1 VLMGV
6 ITRTL
11 LVARSAA
18 NEPSHPESRPR
29 GAPTERCE
37 DVAASEGES
46 DLDVRYALQPY
57 TRPPSAARLPL
68 HDRVH
73 GRHRGRFRREFVWL
87 EVRQRHPPL
96 ILRSAAVGDELCR
109 ARPRRC
115 PVGRMPWH
123 EMKFWPARRR
133 PPLTLRAPG
142 RSRRGVSGASSVVCA
157 RPRPRRRRPGGEGR
171 PRAGAGAPL
180 RPPPPLVRRP

>member
-6 ITRTL
+6 LTRL

-46 DLDVRYALQPY
+46 DLDVRHALQPY
-57 TRPPSAARLPL
+57 KRPPSAARLPL

-73 GRHRGRFRREFVWL
+73 GRHRGRFRREFVW
-87 EVRQRHPPL
+87 
-96 ILRSAAVGDELCR
+96 
-109 ARPRRC
+109 
-115 PVGRMPWH
+115 
-123 EMKFWPARRR
+123 F
-133 PPLTLRAPG
+133 
-142 RSRRGVSGASSVVCA
+142 
-157 RPRPRRRRPGGEGR
+157 
-171 PRAGAGAPL
+171 
-180 RPPPPLVRRP
+180 LVRGETTSSSAVQQ